1 MVKQVKHT
9 QREVEPEPVVRY
21 FPETQ
26 SLWIDSGKSLG
37 EGETI
42 AKGVVLFYG
51 KDDDTAAE
59 GVRIEFAEHVLKPFV
74 DAIVEKHS
82 TKPKRA
88 DHTAAKGAQIQAIVH
103 TLRRHSPHGAL
114 KRSIPVPRLSDG

>member
-1 MVKQVKHT
+1 MAKQVKHT
-9 QREVEPEPVVRY
+9 QRDVEPEPVVRY

-42 AKGVVLFYG
+42 AKGVVVFYG

-59 GVRIEFAEHVLKPFV
+59 GVRIELAEHVLKPFV
-74 DAIVEKHS
+74 DAIIA
-82 TKPKRA
+82 RY
-88 DHTAAKGAQIQAIVH
+88 AAN
-103 TLRRHSPHGAL
+103 PE
-114 KRSIPVPRLSDG
+114 